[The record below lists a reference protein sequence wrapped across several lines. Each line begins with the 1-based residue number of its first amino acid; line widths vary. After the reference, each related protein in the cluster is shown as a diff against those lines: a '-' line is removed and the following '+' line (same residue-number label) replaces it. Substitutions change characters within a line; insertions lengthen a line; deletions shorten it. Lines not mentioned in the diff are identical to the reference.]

1 MTEHLVGSDLTLAVR
16 DFGGDGPPV
25 ILLHGLG
32 GNLLHWES
40 FAPHLTGRHRVIGM
54 DLRGHGRSGDGPWMW
69 EAALDDVELVA
80 ASAGAENPVVVG
92 HSLGGAVATR
102 WVLRH
107 PECPAAVNLDML
119 RTPETDPGNY
129 VGIDPDRLDAALTS
143 LRDFFTT
150 QATAMAEPLHPSQVE
165 AMRAQHRGFAGEL
178 GAAAF
183 DRNLEVRDG
192 QMWLRPNA
200 AFLADARQALLDADM
215 FSVLE
220 AVRSPLL
227 VCVATKELP
236 QPGAFEELMAAYR
249 RGIERDIAG
258 VGNPHVRFVRLAA
271 SHAMVAEQPAE
282 LARVVLDFLREPR
295 QA

>member
-1 MTEHLVGSDLTLAVR
+1 VTEHLVGSDLPLAVR

-32 GNLLHWES
+32 GNVVHWES
-40 FAPHLTGRHRVIGM
+40 FAPHLTGRHRVVGM
-54 DLRGHGRSGDGPWMW
+54 DLRGHGRSGDGPWTW
-69 EAALDDVELVA
+69 DAALDDVEQVA
-80 ASAGAENPVVVG
+80 AFVDAENPVVVG

-102 WVLRH
+102 WALRH

-119 RTPETDPGNY
+119 RTPETDLGNY
-129 VGIDPDRLDAALTS
+129 VGMEPERLVQARDA

-150 QATAMAEPLHPSQVE
+150 QATAMAQPLPGDQVE
-165 AMRAQHRGFAGEL
+165 AMREQHRGFAGEL

-183 DRNLEVRDG
+183 DRNLDVRDG
-192 QMWLRPNA
+192 QTWLRPSS
-200 AFLADARQALLDADM
+200 AFLEETRQALLDADM
-215 FSVLE
+215 FSLL
-220 AVRSPLL
+220 ATIRSPLL

-236 QPGAFEELMAAYR
+236 QPGAFDELMAAYR

-258 VGNPHVRFVRLAA
+258 VRNPHVRFVRVAA

-282 LARVVLDFLREPR
+282 LAGVVLDFLREAH
-295 QA
+295 QV